1 MSTISVVVPSRDDAR
16 MLRHCLAALAVQ
28 TRPPDEVIVV
38 DNGSSDDTATVAR
51 AAGARVVSEPRPGV
65 LHATAAGFDAATGDI
80 IGRLDAD
87 SIPSP
92 EWAAR
97 LEERFDADPTLT
109 GLTGTGR
116 FYGGTALRRLLGRYA
131 YLGGYFWSMRVV
143 MGHVPVFGSNF
154 ALRRS
159 AWLAMR
165 ERLHID
171 DPRMHDD
178 LDISF
183 AIRPDMGI
191 EFDRE
196 LRVGVSA
203 RPFDSWDGLQRRV
216 EWAFHGLAVNL
227 GEESVAQRQW
237 ECAAGRRQRRRL
249 QRASRRGGT
258 PPAVTSGIA
267 PASRR

>member
-1 MSTISVVVPSRDDAR
+1 MSTIAVVVPSRDDAR
-16 MLRHCLAALAVQ
+16 MLRHCLAAIAAQ
-28 TRPPDEVIVV
+28 TRRPDEVIVV
-38 DNGSSDDTATVAR
+38 DNGSHDDTAAVAH
-51 AAGARVVSEPRPGV
+51 AAGARVVFEPQPGV
-65 LHATAAGFDAATGDI
+65 LHATVAGFDAATSDI
-80 IGRLDAD
+80 VGRLDAD

-92 EWAAR
+92 EWVAH

-116 FYGGTALRRLLGRYA
+116 FYGGTAPRRFLGRYA

-159 AWLAMR
+159 AWRAMR
-165 ERLHID
+165 ERLHLD

-183 AIRPDMGI
+183 AIRPDMGV
-191 EFDRE
+191 EFDRD

-203 RPFDSWDGLQRRV
+203 RPFDSWDGLRRRV
-216 EWAFHGLAVNL
+216 DWAFHGLAVNL
-227 GEESVAQRQW
+227 GEEGMAQRQR
-237 ECAAGRRQRRRL
+237 ECAAGRRRRRRQ
-249 QRASRRGGT
+249 QRAARRAAGAPGISAGT
-258 PPAVTSGIA
+258 G
-267 PASRR
+267 PASHP